1 MFPSSTKREFM
12 HFHVVIVQRR
22 QRNVQKSVM
31 YVQLFFANLKAM
43 LHETIRNNDF

>member
-1 MFPSSTKREFM
+1 MYK
-12 HFHVVIVQRR
+12 
-22 QRNVQKSVM
+22 KSVM